1 MISRRLLLSGAA
13 SLLMVS
19 QSHAISIFASEAER
33 AAERAEGFA
42 ELKVL
47 RKKVRLAKKS
57 KKAKQLSDVEVARL
71 AKLEKMEPKWLVAEK
86 SAKAKMKAKELA
98 EANKKQKL
106 ADNSALKKKALEED
120 QVIARSDS
128 GSSFFGRRKNKE
140 DELVTEISEQEVAR
154 FDNLAM
160 KKKDV
165 IQASARKPNKKTW
178 TIDPKFEP
186 QTVSFAMGYK
196 PGTIVIDPQQKF
208 LYFVES
214 RFSARRYGVAVG
226 KDGLDY
232 HGTVTVGRMAEWPR
246 WIPTKEMIERSPE
259 KYAQYADGMDG
270 GPENPLGA
278 RAIYLYE
285 GGKDTYLRI
294 HGTTQP
300 WTIGSAASNGCF
312 RMVNEHVMELFSK
325 VTVGT
330 QVVVL

>member
-19 QSHAISIFASEAER
+19 QSQAISLFASEAER

-42 ELKVL
+42 ELKAL
-47 RKKVRLAKKS
+47 RKKARLAKKA
-57 KKAKQLSDVEVARL
+57 KKAKQLTDVEIARL
-71 AKLEKMEPKWLVAEK
+71 AKLEKMEPKWIAAEK
-86 SAKAKMKAKELA
+86 TARAKMKAVEVA
-98 EANKKQKL
+98 EANK
-106 ADNSALKKKALEED
+106 KKKALEED
-120 QVIARSDS
+120 ELLGRVDS
-128 GSSFFGRRKNKE
+128 GTGFFGRRRNKE
-140 DELVTEISEQEVAR
+140 DQLVTEISEQEVAR
-154 FDNLAM
+154 FDNLAI

-165 IQASARKPNKKTW
+165 IQASVRKPNKKTW

-186 QTVSFAMGYK
+186 QTVSYAMGYK

-214 RFSARRYGVAVG
+214 AFSARRYGVAVG
-226 KDGLDY
+226 KDGLDF

-246 WIPTKEMIERSPE
+246 WIPTKEMIERDPE
-259 KYAQYADGMDG
+259 KYARYADGMDG

-278 RAIYLYE
+278 RAIYLYQ

-330 QVVVL
+330 QVVVM

>member
-1 MISRRLLLSGAA
+1 MISRRLLISGAA

-19 QSHAISIFASEAER
+19 QSQALSLFASEAER

-47 RKKVRLAKKS
+47 RKKLRLAKKS
-57 KKAKQLSDVEVARL
+57 KKAKQLTDIEVARL
-71 AKLEKMEPKWLVAEK
+71 MKLEKMEPKWLAAEK
-86 SAKAKMKAKELA
+86 AAKAKMKASEFAAAEKKKKLA
-98 EANKKQKL
+98 ESA
-106 ADNSALKKKALEED
+106 ALKKKALEED
-120 QVIARSDS
+120 QLIGRSNGGLFAR
-128 GSSFFGRRKNKE
+128 RRKNAE

-154 FDNLAM
+154 FDNLAL

-165 IQASARKPNKKTW
+165 IQASVRKPNKKTW

-186 QTVSFAMGYK
+186 QTVSYAMGYQ

-208 LYFVES
+208 LYYVES
-214 RFSARRYGVAVG
+214 AFSARRYGVAVG

-259 KYAQYADGMDG
+259 KYARYADGMDG

-330 QVVVL
+330 KVVVL